1 MQPDAPLP
9 AAHPA
14 PLLPLSEARRW
25 AILIAVGI
33 CLFLGSVDGSIVNV
47 ALPTLMKEFRAD
59 FPTIQWVVLSYLLGL
74 TVLMVGA
81 GRLADLVGKKR
92 IFVAGIVLFVTASML
107 CGLAPTVQWL
117 IGFRVLQSVGAAMVI
132 ALGTAIL
139 TETWPSSERGK
150 AIGFAAGFI
159 SLGIVVGPAL
169 GGLILEWLSWHW
181 VFFVNLPFGIAAL
194 VMVLLYVPP
203 LLPTGKAERFDFL
216 GAGVLGLT
224 LLSATLA
231 LTFAETW
238 GFSSPLV
245 LALMAGGMLGAP
257 LFVWIE
263 TRVAYPMVDLSLF
276 RDAQF
281 SLNLFTSLIT
291 FIAIAGIVFLLPFYL
306 ELVMGLGLRDVG
318 LMMAVVPIVMAFL
331 QPYSGTLSDRWGTR
345 PVSVLGLAV
354 LIGGY
359 LAMSGLAVDSSAVGF
374 NLRMLPVAIGMAL
387 FQSPNN
393 SAMMGA
399 VPRHRLGVASGILSM
414 VRTLGQVIGIAALG
428 AFFNGR
434 VALHNGGPINLRD
447 ANPAVI
453 TAALHDQFSL
463 VALLVVIALTTALL
477 TWRWERRRSTL
488 A

>member
-1 MQPDAPLP
+1 MQPDPALP
-9 AAHPA
+9 AAHHA
-14 PLLPLSEARRW
+14 LLLSPARRW

-92 IFVAGIVLFVTASML
+92 IFVTGIVLFVIASML

-117 IGFRVLQSVGAAMVI
+117 IGFRVLQSVGAAMI
-132 ALGTAIL
+132 ISLGTAIL
-139 TETWPSSERGK
+139 TETWPSNERGK

-169 GGLILEWLSWHW
+169 GGLILQWLSWHW

-194 VMVLLYVPP
+194 VLVLLYVPS

-216 GAGVLGLT
+216 GAAVLGLT

-245 LALMAGGMLGAP
+245 LAL
-257 LFVWIE
+257 IE

-359 LAMSGLAVDSSAVGF
+359 LAMAGLAVDSSAVGF

-434 VALHNGGPINLRD
+434 IALHNGGPINLRD
-447 ANPAVI
+447 AGPAVI
-453 TAALHDQFSL
+453 TAALHDQFTL
-463 VALLVVIALTTALL
+463 VALLVAVALTTALL
-477 TWRWERRRSTL
+477 TWRWERRRGAL

>member
-1 MQPDAPLP
+1 
-9 AAHPA
+9 
-14 PLLPLSEARRW
+14 
-25 AILIAVGI
+25 
-33 CLFLGSVDGSIVNV
+33 
-47 ALPTLMKEFRAD
+47 
-59 FPTIQWVVLSYLLGL
+59 
-74 TVLMVGA
+74 
-81 GRLADLVGKKR
+81 
-92 IFVAGIVLFVTASML
+92 
-107 CGLAPTVQWL
+107 
-117 IGFRVLQSVGAAMVI
+117 
-132 ALGTAIL
+132 
-139 TETWPSSERGK
+139 
-150 AIGFAAGFI
+150 
-159 SLGIVVGPAL
+159 
-169 GGLILEWLSWHW
+169 
-181 VFFVNLPFGIAAL
+181 VNLPFGIAAL
-194 VMVLLYVPP
+194 VLVLLYVPS

-216 GAGVLGLT
+216 GAAVLGLT

-245 LALMAGGMLGAP
+245 LALMAGAILGAP

-359 LAMSGLAVDSSAVGF
+359 LAMAGLAVDSSAVGF

-399 VPRHRLGVASGILSM
+399 VPRHR
-414 VRTLGQVIGIAALG
+414 
-428 AFFNGR
+428 
-434 VALHNGGPINLRD
+434 
-447 ANPAVI
+447 
-453 TAALHDQFSL
+453 
-463 VALLVVIALTTALL
+463 
-477 TWRWERRRSTL
+477 
-488 A
+488 

>member
-14 PLLPLSEARRW
+14 PLPPLSEARRW

-194 VMVLLYVPP
+194 AIR
-203 LLPTGKAERFDFL
+203 TEC
-216 GAGVLGLT
+216 
-224 LLSATLA
+224 
-231 LTFAETW
+231 FA
-238 GFSSPLV
+238 
-245 LALMAGGMLGAP
+245 
-257 LFVWIE
+257 
-263 TRVAYPMVDLSLF
+263 D
-276 RDAQF
+276 
-281 SLNLFTSLIT
+281 
-291 FIAIAGIVFLLPFYL
+291 
-306 ELVMGLGLRDVG
+306 
-318 LMMAVVPIVMAFL
+318 
-331 QPYSGTLSDRWGTR
+331 
-345 PVSVLGLAV
+345 
-354 LIGGY
+354 
-359 LAMSGLAVDSSAVGF
+359 
-374 NLRMLPVAIGMAL
+374 
-387 FQSPNN
+387 
-393 SAMMGA
+393 
-399 VPRHRLGVASGILSM
+399 
-414 VRTLGQVIGIAALG
+414 
-428 AFFNGR
+428 
-434 VALHNGGPINLRD
+434 
-447 ANPAVI
+447 
-453 TAALHDQFSL
+453 
-463 VALLVVIALTTALL
+463 
-477 TWRWERRRSTL
+477 
-488 A
+488 